1 MCTEGSDEQLCCCR
15 GLEDDPLTVSE
26 VEGKELNRYRELGS
40 VEDIEKCF
48 RLMLSLIEEYR
59 HYRKAGKLS
68 DIQRCFELTEQVV
81 GELRSYKE
89 VGCLE
94 YVRYLG
100 KRENCRRFP
109 FLSQGCSGCNSST
122 VCG

>member
-1 MCTEGSDEQLCCCR
+1 MCIEGSTNESCCCR
-15 GLEDDPLTVSE
+15 QDEGSLTVGE
-26 VEGKELNRYRELGS
+26 VEGQELNRYRELGS
-40 VEDIEKCF
+40 VEDIQKCF
-48 RLMLSLIEEYR
+48 HLMLSLIEDYR

-81 GELRSYKE
+81 SELRSYKE

-100 KRENCRRFP
+100 KKEDCRRFP
-109 FLSQGCSGCNSST
+109 FLSQNCVGCNST
-122 VCG
+122 MCG